1 MREVDRPQLTEVGR
15 GFQRR
20 IVPRG
25 WFKTAGILLAALT
38 VAAACGGGSASS
50 GGGKKYVVGISNTL
64 TGNGFR
70 EEMICSVKAQAKASG
85 LVSRIVTAN
94 RNTDPSGQ
102 IADMRSLISAGV
114 NVIVVNPS
122 DLSALDGVIKQA
134 SDKGIVVVTVDQGVT
149 APEAYQV
156 HNDQVKYA
164 ELGAD
169 WLFKQIGGKG
179 NVVEMRGVNGVSADA
194 DRHKG
199 FQQTLARYPDIKV
212 VKETFT
218 NWSLDPAAQQTR
230 DILSSGIKVDG
241 IWTSGIDSTV
251 VDTFQTAKKPFVPV
265 VGADN
270 AGFLNDLINFK
281 SQGLVGAAVTNPP
294 TVGGAGLAI
303 GLDVLQGKKQPHL
316 VQLNPQIW
324 DNTSTAGMTQLQ
336 SHADPKLDAYYSVS
350 YQVAPYTTYQK
361 ADLIGCQGP

>member
-1 MREVDRPQLTEVGR
+1 MSN
-15 GFQRR
+15 
-20 IVPRG
+20 RG
-25 WFKTAGILLAALT
+25 WPKAIGLVLAAGLL
-38 VAAACGGGSASS
+38 VVACGNTTTTS
-50 GGGKKYVVGISNTL
+50 GGTKKYIVGVSNTL

-70 EEMICSVKAQAKASG
+70 EEMICSIKAQAKSSG
-85 LVSRIVTAN
+85 VVSKIITAN

-102 IADMRSLISAGV
+102 IADMRNLIAAGA
-114 NVIVVNPS
+114 NAIVVNPS

-149 APEAYQV
+149 APQAYQV

-164 ELGAD
+164 ALGAD
-169 WLFKQIGGKG
+169 WLFKQLGGKG
-179 NVVEMRGVNGVSADA
+179 NVIEMRGVNGVSADA

-199 FQQTLARYPDIKV
+199 FQETLAKYPNIKV

-230 DILSSGIKVDG
+230 DILSSGITVDG

-251 VDTFQTAKKPFVPV
+251 VDQYQSAKKPFVPV

-270 AGFLNDLINFK
+270 AGFIGQLINLK
-281 SQGLVGAAVTNPP
+281 GQGLVGAAVTNPP
-294 TVGGAGLAI
+294 TVGGAGLAVA
-303 GLDVLQGKKQPHL
+303 LDVLQGKKMQHL
-316 VQLNPQIW
+316 VQLDPQIW
-324 DNTSTAGMTQLQ
+324 DNTSSSGLSQLQ

-361 ADLIGCQGP
+361 SDLVGCQGV

>member
-1 MREVDRPQLTEVGR
+1 VTRS
-15 GFQRR
+15 
-20 IVPRG
+20 
-25 WFKTAGILLAALT
+25 WFSAIALLVAAITLG
-38 VAAACGGGSASS
+38 AACGGSSSSSSS
-50 GGGKKYVVGISNTL
+50 GGNKKYVVGISNTL

-70 EEMICSVKAQAKASG
+70 EEMICSIKAQAKASG
-85 LVSRIVTAN
+85 MVSRIVTAN

-102 IADMRSLISAGV
+102 IADMRNLIAAGV
-114 NVIVVNPS
+114 NAIIVNPS
-122 DLSALDGVIKQA
+122 DASALDSVIKQA
-134 SDKGIVVVTVDQGVT
+134 SQKGIVVVTVDQGVT

-164 ELGAD
+164 ALGAD
-169 WLFKQIGGKG
+169 WLFKQLGGQG

-199 FQQTLARYPDIKV
+199 FEETLAKYPNIHV

-230 DILSSGIKVDG
+230 DILSSGITVNG

-251 VDTFQTAKKPFVPV
+251 VDQFQTAKKPFVPI

-270 AGFLNDLINFK
+270 AGFIGQLINLK

-294 TVGGAGLAI
+294 TVGGAGLAVA
-303 GLDVLQGKKQPHL
+303 LDVLQGKKMNHL
-316 VQLNPQIW
+316 VQLDPQLW
-324 DNTSTAGMTQLQ
+324 DNTTSSGMSQLQ
-336 SHADPKLDAYYSVS
+336 SHYDPKLDAYYSVS
-350 YQVAPYTTYQK
+350 YQVSPYTTYQK
-361 ADLIGCQGP
+361 QDLISCQGV